1 MPVWCPKCGAMLA
14 DGTERCPRCDTK
26 LEASGG
32 GEADLSTKEIW
43 NLTFYILRILLVPV
57 LVALVI
63 GLICYLTYF
72 R

>member
-1 MPVWCPKCGAMLA
+1 MLA
-14 DGTERCPRCDTK
+14 EGTDKCPRCGTK
-26 LEASGG
+26 LEATGG
-32 GEADLSTKEIW
+32 GEADLSPREIW
-43 NLTFYILRILLVPV
+43 NLTFYILRILLVPF